1 MSNNKLTHSGSSQSL
16 KRNSENKA
24 LKAPETGKELVLNDT
39 AMLLQTQG
47 SNSQQQEF
55 FGDNNQQLRENAG
68 GSQQL
73 RSGSEEQAYKSEEHR
88 HVYQNTSQSFND
100 QRDKY
105 AEQAFNQS
113 PPVQNYDY
121 QASIPPEPVNTDS
134 YQRYTQRHEA
144 APADMTDSIFAAPDI
159 ELANATENYLQKDSN
174 YFRGKLD
181 EIDQKAGRT
190 VGKIKDIETND
201 LQYRS
206 KPWKHR
212 LIMDKKSR
220 FLKEAE
226 SRHEKSLSG
235 KDVIQREDKIQAG
248 RLQFHSEKTAVSEKR
263 HNKEVRR
270 AEGQATRRGFYAR
283 QLIRDFKDNI
293 SGSSFAEDEI
303 SVEMNR
309 KMRRLA
315 AGARIS
321 IRHNVRKLK
330 HTMDGYSRLRYQ
342 NAHLNALNAKRELL
356 QYRSGINLQKR
367 KAAEA
372 YRQGLLREKQKRKVK
387 KEMVQ
392 SYKREQGNFFNR
404 VNNQRKLK
412 KTVKKEK
419 RMRRRQIK
427 TAIGAA
433 ASLILMLV
441 MVVFILFSLLFMI
454 IMTGG
459 ENIILTTSQNNYY
472 DMTEVTAYFRNKEAE
487 LEEYIKPENLEPV
500 ILEEYPEIFEFVY
513 DMDEISFDANTLV
526 AYLSAKYNEFDLE
539 MVKADLDEIF
549 ELYYTLKWEVKE
561 EYRLVPDITQPP
573 DPQTGAHPMVNK
585 LVQICYVTLKKADF
599 YELLR
604 GRIDDAAKQNQMN
617 GFYLS
622 GNGQQ
627 VYGPVMETNWR
638 NKISSNYGWRVHPI
652 TGVRTFHDGVD
663 IAVPVGTRLY
673 SAVKGTVIKSYYS
686 DSGGNMIVIQNENG
700 WQITFMHMDSR
711 AVSAGDLVEQGQY
724 VGNSGNTGNSTGPH
738 LHIRVHDQND
748 QPVNPVF
755 IIPFA
760 IIEAE
765 AAETD

>member
-24 LKAPETGKELVLNDT
+24 LKAPETGKELGLSDT

-47 SNSQQQEF
+47 NNSQLQEAP
-55 FGDNNQQLRENAG
+55 GDNNQQLRENAG

-73 RSGSEEQAYKSEEHR
+73 KSGLEEQAYKSEEHR

-105 AEQAFNQS
+105 AEQAFNQP

-121 QASIPPEPVNTDS
+121 QASIPQEQENSS
-134 YQRYTQRHEA
+134 YQRYTQRHDA
-144 APADMTDSIFAAPDI
+144 ADSIFAASDL
-159 ELANATENYLQKDSN
+159 ELANATENYLARDSD
-174 YFRGKLD
+174 YFKGKLD
-181 EIDQKAGRT
+181 ELDQKAGRT
-190 VGKIKDIETND
+190 AGKIKDIETND

-206 KPWKHR
+206 NLWKRR

-226 SRHEKSLSG
+226 SRHKKSLSG

-248 RLQFHSEKTAVSEKR
+248 RLQFRSEKTAVSEKK
-263 HNKEVRR
+263 HNREVRSSEGR
-270 AEGQATRRGFYAR
+270 ADRRGFYAR
-283 QLIRDFKDNI
+283 RLIRDFKDNI

-303 SVEMNR
+303 SVEIKR

-372 YRQGLLREKQKRKVK
+372 YRQGLLREKQKRKIK

-392 SYKREQGNFFNR
+392 SYKREYGNFFNR
-404 VNNQRKLK
+404 INNQRKLK

-419 RMRRRQIK
+419 RMRKHRIK

-433 ASLILMLV
+433 ASLALMLV
-441 MVVFILFSLLFMI
+441 MVVFILFSLFFML

-459 ENIILTTSQNNYY
+459 ESIVLTTSQNDYY
-472 DMTEVTAYFRNKEAE
+472 DMTEVTAYFRSKEAE

-526 AYLSAKYNEFDLE
+526 AYLSAKYNEFDLD
-539 MVKADLDEIF
+539 MVKTDLDEIF
-549 ELYYTLKWEVKE
+549 ELYYTLEWEVKE
-561 EYRLVPDITQPP
+561 EYRLVADTTRPP
-573 DPQTGAHPMVNK
+573 DPDTGEYPIVNK
-585 LVQICYVTLKKADF
+585 LVQICYVTLKKTDF
-599 YELLR
+599 YELLKS
-604 GRIDDAAKQNQMN
+604 RIDDAAKQGQMN

-627 VYGPVMETNWR
+627 VYGPVMKEDWR

-652 TGVRTFHDGVD
+652 TGVKTFHDGVD
-663 IAVPVGTRLY
+663 IAIPTGTPLY
-673 SAVKGTVIKSYYS
+673 SAVKGTVVKSYYS
-686 DSGGNMIVIQNENG
+686 SSGGNMVIVQNDTG
-700 WQITFMHMDSR
+700 WQVTFMHMDSR
-711 AVSAGDLVEQGQY
+711 TVKEGDVIEQGQL
-724 VGNSGNTGNSTGPH
+724 VGYSGNTGNSTGPH
-738 LHIRVHDQND
+738 LHIMVHDAED
-748 QPVNPVF
+748 KPINPVF
-755 IIPFA
+755 IIPFST
-760 IIEAE
+760 IEAS
-765 AAETD
+765 ETY